1 MSVSNLKPTQGTGEH
16 PGKISQRERK
26 KAKTR
31 AAIQQEALRL
41 FRDQG
46 YEATTI
52 EQIAEAAEVSASTV
66 FRYFATKE
74 DLVVSDDE
82 TFFVQAFRAQPPELP
97 PVQAMRRALYST
109 LEGLSATEM
118 STQRDRDIL
127 MVTVPELWSASLGNV
142 KQTLRTLAELVAE
155 RTGAGPS
162 DAPVRALSG
171 AIFGIM
177 MDVMLRWANQ
187 PELDPAAELDRL
199 LACLEDGFQE
209 PGA

>member
-1 MSVSNLKPTQGTGEH
+1 MSVPNLKPTQGTDRH

-26 KAKTR
+26 KARTR
-31 AAIQQEALRL
+31 TAIQQEALRL

-74 DLVVSDDE
+74 DLVLSDDE
-82 TFFVQAFRAQPPELP
+82 TFFVRAFRAQPPELP
-97 PVQAMRRALYST
+97 PVQAMRRALHST
-109 LEGLSATEM
+109 LDGLSASEM
-118 STQRDRDIL
+118 NTQRDRDIL

-142 KQTLRTLAELVAE
+142 KQMLRTLAELVAE
-155 RTGAGPS
+155 RTGADPA
-162 DAPVRALSG
+162 DAAVRALSG

-187 PELDPAAELDRL
+187 PDLDPAAELDRL

-209 PGA
+209 SGA